1 MTGGGE
7 KNGHLMTGCSI
18 KIDERQDVALFERIV
33 LKNINQ

>member
-1 MTGGGE
+1 MNRWRRE
-7 KNGHLMTGCSI
+7 NGHLMTGCSI